1 MGVFTRTQTQ
11 EDIARRQRDLYL
23 DARLVEDVEEKFV
36 LSLHAHLDEFDE
48 LGCEMVRA
56 YVRTVM
62 ERLLAGS
69 EGYSPSDTA
78 GITQHLGNV
87 LLGRA
92 MEHGRQG
99 RERLFETYSCLW
111 YEWDEWRHLIA
122 PGMTSRGLL
131 ATMAFGT
138 SGIRNETVAA
148 AMA

>member
-1 MGVFTRTQTQ
+1 MFARTPTQ
-11 EDIARRQRDLYL
+11 EDIARKQRDLYL

-48 LGCEMVRA
+48 LGCEMVGT

-62 ERLLAGS
+62 ERLLVGS
-69 EGYSPSDTA
+69 EDYSPSDMA
-78 GITQHLGNV
+78 GSVQRMGDV

-99 RERLFETYSCLW
+99 RESLFETYSCLW
-111 YEWDEWRHLIA
+111 YEWDEWRKLIA
-122 PGMTSRGLL
+122 PGTTSRGLL

-138 SGIRNETVAA
+138 GRETVASA
-148 AMA
+148 TA